1 MVLLAE
7 QEDFLCDIHDTLRI
21 VLCNAVE
28 NVQGVNSD
36 ISLRVRESYQSI
48 VQEDIKPLL
57 IEFLLLSYQVGLT
70 SVDDLIVRNV
80 VFEVLDDFDS
90 QVEIMISVTVDELAY
105 VLSLV
110 GTLLHNLAIV
120 LE

>member
-1 MVLLAE
+1 M
-7 QEDFLCDIHDTLRI
+7 
-21 VLCNAVE
+21 
-28 NVQGVNSD
+28 
-36 ISLRVRESYQSI
+36 
-48 VQEDIKPLL
+48 
-57 IEFLLLSYQVGLT
+57 LLSYQVGLT

-120 LE
+120 LEKVIQEELVKLISWARLVLVNLSGKCLAED

>member
-1 MVLLAE
+1 M
-7 QEDFLCDIHDTLRI
+7 
-21 VLCNAVE
+21 LCNSVE
-28 NVQGVNSD
+28 NVQGVNSH

-80 VFEVLDDFDS
+80 VFEGLDDFDS
-90 QVEIMISVTVDELAY
+90 QVEIMISVTIDELTY

>member
-1 MVLLAE
+1 M
-7 QEDFLCDIHDTLRI
+7 
-21 VLCNAVE
+21 
-28 NVQGVNSD
+28 
-36 ISLRVRESYQSI
+36 
-48 VQEDIKPLL
+48 
-57 IEFLLLSYQVGLT
+57 T

-120 LE
+120 FEKVIQEELVKLIGWARLVLVNLSGKCLAED